1 MQTFSEG
8 VKVVYREQLGYI
20 KYTGEGYVLICVRE
34 FLNEPSRNVCL
45 VVPRSQYHEIKLL
58 KQSEK

>member
-8 VKVVYREQLGYI
+8 VKVIYREQLGYI
-20 KYTGEGYVLICVRE
+20 KFVGDNYVLICVRE

-45 VVPRSQYHEIKLL
+45 VVSRSQYPEIKLL
-58 KQSEK
+58 KESTK